1 MGRVLTAIT
10 VIGFLAISALAQ
22 EGEVP
27 LLLPHRSG
35 PVLTRTE
42 YPVPPRESVTV
53 PAETQV
59 SIQVLSGIHTKVN
72 HLNDLV
78 TARLVQSVYVDGHV
92 ALPSGSILDGRITMI
107 RKSGHAHRPAEL
119 RLRFDEIVLPDGQA
133 EPMAGVLAS
142 LDKPSKLDLH
152 LDAEGQLTG
161 GRALSWKTL
170 IGGAGLGS
178 LGAIK
183 AMATG
188 AAAASMGLSL
198 AGAAAVG
205 YELLW
210 PKGHEV
216 NLPPETRC
224 LVRLNYPLTVR
235 VSW

>member
-1 MGRVLTAIT
+1 MRRVFMATT
-10 VIGFLAISALAQ
+10 VIGFLAITALAQ
-22 EGEVP
+22 EEEIP
-27 LLLPHRSG
+27 LVLPHRSAPG
-35 PVLTRTE
+35 LTS
-42 YPVPPRESVTV
+42 PESIRPKGNLTV

-59 SIQVLSGIHTKVN
+59 SIQMLSGIHTRVN
-72 HLNDLV
+72 HPNDLV
-78 TARLVQSVYVDGHV
+78 TARLLQPVYVNGHV

-107 RKSGHAHRPAEL
+107 RKSGHVHRPAEL

-142 LDKPSKLDLH
+142 LESSSNPDLH
-152 LDAEGQLTG
+152 LDAEGHLTG
-161 GRALSWKTL
+161 GRARSWKTL
-170 IGGAGLGS
+170 IGGAGLGGF
-178 LGAIK
+178 GAIK
-183 AMATG
+183 AVASG
-188 AAAASMGLSL
+188 AAAASMSLSI

>member
-1 MGRVLTAIT
+1 MRRVFTAIT
-10 VIGFLAISALAQ
+10 LAGFMAIGAFAQ

-35 PVLTRTE
+35 PGLTSSESPLTRG
-42 YPVPPRESVTV
+42 SVTV

-59 SIQVLSGIHTKVN
+59 SIQMLSGIHTKVN
-72 HLNDLV
+72 HPNDLI
-78 TARLVQSVYVDGHV
+78 TARLLHSVYVDGHV

-107 RKSGHAHRPAEL
+107 RKSGHIHRPAEL

-133 EPMAGVLAS
+133 EPMAGVLAVLES
-142 LDKPSKLDLH
+142 STNRDLH
-152 LDAEGQLTG
+152 LDAEGHLTG
-161 GRALSWKTL
+161 GRARSWKTL
-170 IGGAGLGS
+170 IGGAGLGGF
-178 LGAIK
+178 GAIR
-183 AMATG
+183 AVATG
-188 AAAASMGLSL
+188 AAAASVGLSV

-216 NLPPETRC
+216 NVPPETRC
-224 LVRLNYPLTVR
+224 LLRLNYPLTVR